1 MNIRVNL
8 NTNIAD
14 GSEVVFRSPADCS
27 QVAGLVIYHHG
38 GKTEFAFADAH
49 GNNVGDID
57 HLFAENAVVKVILDV
72 TRGMAFVQNADTNEY
87 IERTFVKSV
96 NGQAP
101 DEKGNVAIKLP
112 EGGNSTPGKDGGYY
126 VPTVEQVSET
136 EAEVSFVPSDSN
148 MPVITKVSLKL
159 PVGPPGDPGNTPVV
173 SVSPITGGHRITIT
187 NASGTKTV
195 DVMDGVDGDSGKN
208 GGFYVPNVEQVA
220 TDTIRMSFTATG
232 NENMPVQQPV
242 VLKLPQGPRGD
253 SYILTDADKSEIT
266 RLVIESLGGNPIF
279 GYVDANNNIVVSGHL
294 GDGRYSVKYEMED
307 GSLLPIGDLEIDN
320 TIEYSV
326 ACNLTNCINTNGA
339 VEIAQGASYTATI
352 TPNGGYALESLSVTM
367 GGTDITASAVNGG
380 NISIAEV
387 TGDIVI
393 TAVAEK
399 TTVTPSY
406 TNLLP
411 LSVDTDGNPY
421 NDGKGYKLG
430 YRISA
435 SNGAE
440 TANDGICCSGFIPIS
455 QTDVIRIAKIGMSN
469 TLSRNNIVFYD
480 ANKKYLQGAA
490 GGNGAFV
497 SLVEV
502 DGDVHSFRA
511 TQWSNTTNVAF
522 FRFSCASITDESIV
536 TINEEIV

>member
-27 QVAGLVIYHHG
+27 QVTGLVIYHNG

-72 TRGMAFVQNADTNEY
+72 TASMAFVQNADTNAY

-96 NGQAP
+96 NGQTP
-101 DEKGNVAIKLP
+101 DKKGNVAIKLP

-148 MPVITKVSLKL
+148 MPVIPKVSLKL

-195 DVMDGVDGDSGKN
+195 DVMDGVDGDPGKN

-232 NENMPVQQPV
+232 TENMPVQQPV

-352 TPNGGYALESLSVTM
+352 TPNSGYALQSVSVTM
-367 GGTDITASAVNGG
+367 GGTDITASAVNGS
-380 NISIAEV
+380 NISIEEV

-393 TAVAEK
+393 TAVAEATLEPTNFLDTSSADFK
-399 TTVTPSY
+399 TGS
-406 TNLLP
+406 
-411 LSVDTDGNPY
+411 
-421 NDGKGYKLG
+421 
-430 YRISA
+430 RISNSGTNGITTGA
-435 SNGAE
+435 RVSVTNYIQVETGDIIVLANCSSNSIS
-440 TANDGICCSGFIPIS
+440 NLSG
-455 QTDVIRIAKIGMSN
+455 
-469 TLSRNNIVFYD
+469 SRFAVYT
-480 ANKKYLQGAA
+480 GTT
-490 GGNGAFV
+490 
-497 SLVEV
+497 
-502 DGDVHSFRA
+502 HSTRVA
-511 TQWSNTTNVAF
+511 TSEYSTTNSYMKTLENNKFEVVGNSFAYV
-522 FRFSCASITDESIV
+522 RFTIGDYGEDVNKV
-536 TINEEIV
+536 TIHIQRNGEWL

>member
-1 MNIRVNL
+1 MNIRVDL
-8 NTNIAD
+8 KTNIAD

-27 QVAGLVIYHHG
+27 QVTGLAICHNG
-38 GKTEFAFADAH
+38 GRTEFAFADAH

-72 TRGMAFVQNADTNEY
+72 TAGMAFVQNADTNAY
-87 IERTFVKSV
+87 IERTFVKTI

-101 DEKGNVAIKLP
+101 DEKGNVEVKTP
-112 EGGNSTPGKDGGYY
+112 EGGNSSPGKDGGFY
-126 VPTVEQVSET
+126 VPAVEQVSET

-148 MPVITKVSLKL
+148 MPVIPKVSLKL

-195 DVMDGVDGDSGKN
+195 DVMDGVDGDPGKN

-352 TPNGGYALESLSVTM
+352 TPNSGYALQSVSVTM

-387 TGDIVI
+387 TGNIII
-393 TAVAEK
+393 TAVAEEVGVEIVNQIP
-399 TTVTPSY
+399 T
-406 TNLLP
+406 
-411 LSVDTDGNPY
+411 SVDTDGTIY
-421 NDGKGYKLG
+421 NGSGYKTDT
-430 YRISA
+430 RIKGTGA
-435 SNGAE
+435 TEAYNGASC
-440 TANDGICCSGFIPIS
+440 TGFIKAS
-455 QTDVIRIAKIGMSN
+455 TGDVVYIKGIVSN
-469 TLSRNNIVFYD
+469 TAGLSKVHCYNASKASINSIGFSS
-480 ANKKYLQGAA
+480 LTHE
-490 GGNGAFV
+490 GNGVYSCTITFENTEYIRVA
-497 SLVEV
+497 SAHLM
-502 DGDVHSFRA
+502 DGS
-511 TQWSNTTNVAF
+511 
-522 FRFSCASITDESIV
+522 EIV
-536 TINEEIV
+536 TVNQPIV